1 MGVQHFSDLASMSRH
16 QERQELLEALRVC
29 AMPEAAFSQWLRQ
42 SLDPLQQLA
51 NPALDAESTS
61 WIASARCFRS
71 HDEKQRFD
79 ETRELARA
87 VQLALS
93 RRPHD
98 RTG

>member
-1 MGVQHFSDLASMSRH
+1 MGAQHFSDLESMSQH
-16 QERQELLEALRVC
+16 QGKQALREALRVC
-29 AMPEAAFSQWLRQ
+29 AMPEAAFSQWLKK

-51 NPALDAESTS
+51 NPALDAERTS

-87 VQLALS
+87 VRLALS
-93 RRPHD
+93 RQPHD
-98 RTG
+98 PTQ